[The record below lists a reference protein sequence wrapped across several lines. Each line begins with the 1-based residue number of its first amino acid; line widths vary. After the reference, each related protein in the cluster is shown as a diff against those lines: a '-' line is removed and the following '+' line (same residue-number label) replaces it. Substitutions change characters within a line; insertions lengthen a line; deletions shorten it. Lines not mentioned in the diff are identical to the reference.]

1 MEVIRV
7 TRHAHML
14 GAGTNVKHHVATGET
29 CYEFLNNLKLL
40 NGPVRVWHNNTPVGQ
55 QYLRETKLNNGDT
68 INVVPVQQADP
79 ATIAAFAAYI
89 GTSAAVASVIISI
102 GISLAINFVA
112 STVFGPSDRGFRE
125 QRKDPEGYGLTGGGN
140 QARRFSP
147 LPVVM
152 GKHRIFPD
160 YAGPWVVDYVTDP
173 DVFREVCNSTPILET
188 VTTPTFAFSPT
199 PASKAWNLF
208 TVAEQ
213 NPGAVWTAS
222 DTNPAWGTD
231 GAQYLYFHGQGN
243 GCGID
248 HLLAYRWNAPA
259 LGQPWTSGTIEW
271 TAYAEYYA
279 SFNNCVPT
287 GEGSAPDCPDANWR
301 AYSPGTSLE
310 VISGYGYTAF
320 ETTQRLTN
328 VFSYGFGDLTLT
340 DHNIATTPASSFK
353 NVTITP
359 TVFSNTGTSLLGWR
373 RGPDTSVGP
382 LLEYPSNC
390 EAVEG
395 GELKKAS
402 GVAGDGWIT
411 RESSRKNATFL
422 EVDFAGRLFR
432 NGSGGAETLE
442 REFDCR
448 YRLVGTT
455 AWTTAPGFPVT
466 FSNGD
471 TTVFRETSR
480 WAVPSGRYEVEV
492 RRISDDE
499 TDASNISEINLERVK
514 FYVDDPIT
522 TYPAVNRVGVQI
534 TASGQ
539 INGALERWSS
549 VAEAKCWVY
558 TASSYDG
565 TEPGASANWSWAT
578 TQNPAWW
585 LLYFTMGG
593 FLNTSDPKGWK
604 IGVHATNG
612 ERLFGA
618 GLPNSAIDFATI
630 HQFSKWC
637 DTKNLKFS
645 AVVDSQRPCAD
656 VMIDIAQAGRGS
668 PNWSNDKFTV
678 VWADPAD
685 VPVAQF
691 GMGNIIAGSFNVGYN
706 ITRRTDEVIA
716 SFNDES
722 DFYISRQV
730 RAVVPGVTNPVNT
743 STIQFFGVTT
753 EEQAQR
759 EVNLRAADI
768 KYHIRRISFD
778 TSLEG
783 MVPQRGDV
791 ILLAHDLTAWAY
803 SGRLQNIS
811 ADGRTLILPKE
822 LYDPA
827 AGFDYWI
834 QVRLP
839 DGTFV
844 TQQITAPLTPTTTVT
859 LTTALPD
866 FPDHFPEDF
875 LFQAGPSATPGKR
888 CRVLSVTPGQN
899 ATVKIECT
907 DDYAEYYLQENALSG
922 DDPDR
927 DERLVAR
934 VLNAVV
940 EVRGDGHWLCWETE
954 NCRGAQVSA
963 SVSGSAGTIIGGSLT
978 VPGVE
983 LRLPDYPK
991 GTVVSFTLVPD
1002 DVVSAVASVS
1012 ASTSFTY

>member
-7 TRHAHML
+7 TRHDHML
-14 GAGTNVKHHVATGET
+14 GGGTSVNLHVANGET
-29 CYEFLNNLKLL
+29 CYDFLTGIKAI
-40 NGPVRVWHNNTPVGQ
+40 NGPVRVWHNNAPVGLQHLQ
-55 QYLRETKLNNGDT
+55 QTSLRDGDT
-68 INVVPVQQADP
+68 FNVVPVQKADP
-79 ATIAAFAAYI
+79 ATVAAFASYI
-89 GTSAAVASVIISI
+89 GTSAAVASVIINI
-102 GISLAINFVA
+102 GISLAVNFVI

-125 QRKDPEGYGLTGGGN
+125 VRKDPEGYGLTGGGN

-147 LPVVM
+147 LPIVM

-160 YAGPWVVDYVTDP
+160 YAAPWVVDYVTDP
-173 DVFREVCNSTPILET
+173 DVFRDVCNNTPTFET
-188 VTTPTFAFSPT
+188 VTTPVFAFTPS

-222 DTNPAWGTD
+222 DTNPAWGAD
-231 GAQYLYFHGQGN
+231 GGQYVYFFGQGQS
-243 GCGID
+243 CGIE

-259 LGQPWTSGTIEW
+259 LGQPWTAGTIEW
-271 TAYAEYYA
+271 TTYAEYYA
-279 SFNNCVPT
+279 SINNCV
-287 GEGSAPDCPDANWR
+287 GEGESGQVNCPSANWR
-301 AYSPGTSLE
+301 TYSPGTSLE

-328 VFSYGFGDLTLT
+328 VFSYGFGDLLLT
-340 DHNIATTPASSFK
+340 DHHIATTPSTSFK
-353 NVTITP
+353 NVTVTLP
-359 TVFSNTGTSLLGWR
+359 VFTSNATSLLGWR

-382 LLEYPSNC
+382 FIEYPTNC

-395 GELKKAS
+395 GELKKGS
-402 GVAGDGWIT
+402 GVAGDGWVT

-432 NGSGGAETLE
+432 NGGGGAETLE

-448 YRLVGTT
+448 YRLVGTS

-480 WAVPSGRYEVEV
+480 WAVPAGRYEVEV
-492 RRISDDE
+492 RRVSDDE
-499 TDASNISEINLERVK
+499 TDASNISDINLERVK

-522 TYPAVNRVGVQI
+522 TYPAVNRVGVQV

-539 INGALERWSS
+539 INGTLDRWSS
-549 VAEAKCWVY
+549 LAEAKCWVY
-558 TASSYDG
+558 TAPTYDN
-565 TEPGASANWSWAT
+565 TEPGASANWSWTT

-585 LLYFTMGG
+585 LLYFAMGG
-593 FLNTSDPKGWK
+593 FLNTSDPRGWK
-604 IGVHATNG
+604 IGVHPTNG

-618 GLPNSAIDFATI
+618 GLPNTLIDFPTI

-637 DTKNLKFS
+637 TSKNLKFS

-685 VPVAQF
+685 IPVAQF

-706 ITRRTDEVIA
+706 ITRRTDEVVA
-716 SFNDES
+716 SFSDET
-722 DFYISRQV
+722 DFYVSRQV
-730 RAVVPGVTNPVNT
+730 RAVVPGVTNPINST
-743 STIQFFGVTT
+743 TIQFFGVTT

-768 KYHIRRISFD
+768 RYHIRSITFE
-778 TSLEG
+778 TSVEG

-791 ILLAHDLTAWAY
+791 IMLAHDMTAWGY
-803 SGRLQNIS
+803 SGRLRDIS
-811 ADGRTLILPKE
+811 DDGLVLTLPRD

-827 AGFDYWI
+827 ATGSYWVQI
-834 QVRLP
+834 RLP

-844 TQQITAPLTPTTTVT
+844 TQQVPAPSTPVSTIT
-859 LTTALPD
+859 LTTALPE

-875 LFQAGPSATPGKR
+875 LFQAGPSETPGKR
-888 CRVLSVTPGQN
+888 CRVMSIEPTQQ
-899 ATVKIECT
+899 ATVKIVAT
-907 DDYAEYYLQENALSG
+907 DDYPEYYLQETSVTG
-922 DDPDR
+922 EEPEM
-927 DERLVAR
+927 DERLIAR
-934 VLNAVV
+934 VYNPVV
-940 EVRGDGHWLCWETE
+940 EHRVDGYWLCWEVQ

-963 SVSGSAGTIIGGSLT
+963 SVDGGTGSIIAGNLVVAGT
-978 VPGVE
+978 E
-983 LRLPDYPK
+983 LKLPTYGT
-991 GTVVSFTLVPD
+991 GTVLELTLLPD
-1002 DVVSAVASVS
+1002 DVVAAVASVGD
-1012 ASTSFTY
+1012 TTTFTY